1 MKKNNIGIILGI
13 ISIISTLMIVGIPIG
28 NNIIRIGFLP
38 GMILSIVGLVLNKK
52 AKEDS
57 HISFILNII
66 ALILSI
72 ISLIMSIIN
81 GFVVSIRWSKY
92 NSSR

>member
-38 GMILSIVGLVLNKK
+38 GMILGIVGLVLNKK